1 MHVRTFKFMHILLAM
16 VLLVSLLSGARMT
29 FAAASGN
36 TGSSGAAG
44 SNIDAVLLLDVS
56 NSMKS
61 SDPQK
66 LGNEAMKLFIDML
79 PAQGDRVGVVAYTDQ
94 IEREKAL
101 TSLNSSD
108 SKASLKRFIDD
119 LNRGPYTDIS
129 IGMGEAISIL
139 QDGARQGSEPMI
151 VLFADGNN
159 DLNSNAGKTNSQAD
173 QQLKAAVDNA
183 KKLGYP
189 VYTVGLNADGKLNQ
203 QALANIASETGGK
216 SFVTS
221 SADELPQILSEI
233 FAAHQ
238 QVNVVPVDSITGN
251 GQFQN
256 VKINIPNA
264 SVKEANIS
272 IMSSQKVEV
281 KLIDPDGKAVAV
293 PSDQVSVST
302 SKSYSL
308 VKLLNPQQ
316 GDWTLQVKGADK
328 DKIDINLIFNYSLE
342 LALEPLA
349 SKSYSKG
356 DKIDISAY
364 MTSNGQKLTDAS
376 QVGSL
381 KAVLNVTD
389 LDSGAKSQVP
399 LTTNGTQ
406 FTGTF
411 EVPDNHRY
419 QLVVRAEEQ
428 SFYRETAPVTV
439 DATGK
444 ATSGNENSGTAT
456 PAPSDGKIAGLSLI
470 SWIIIALVVILLGVG
485 IWFLLRFLKQRNRGF
500 VGQMVIEIRDEN
512 TGEKSYPQYKKL
524 NTFRGRFNLHQ
535 LLQLAPELKETE
547 QITFTPGN
555 NDRILIRNGAES
567 GIEKSGRSIDA
578 SRGYELKSGDRLT
591 IALRQVDKTILLEYL
606 N

>member
-16 VLLVSLLSGARMT
+16 AIIVSLLPGARMT

-36 TGSSGAAG
+36 SGASGTAG

-101 TSLNSSD
+101 TSLNSAD

-129 IGMGEAISIL
+129 IGMSEAISIL

-238 QVNVVPVDSITGN
+238 QVNVVPVGSITGN

-281 KLIDPDGKAVAV
+281 KLIDPNGKAVAV
-293 PSDQVSVST
+293 PSDQVNVST

-316 GDWTLQVKGADK
+316 GDWTLQVKGVDK

-349 SKSYSKG
+349 NKSYSKG

-399 LTTNGTQ
+399 LTTKGTQ

-439 DATGK
+439 DATGT
-444 ATSGNENSGTAT
+444 ASSGSTTPAT
-456 PAPSDGKIAGLSLI
+456 PTPADDGKIAGLSLI
-470 SWIIIALVVILLGVG
+470 NWIIIVLAIIILGVG

-547 QITFTPGN
+547 QIIFTPGN
-555 NDRILIRNGAES
+555 NDRLLIRNGAES

-578 SRGYELKSGDRLT
+578 SKGYELKSGDRLT

>member
-1 MHVRTFKFMHILLAM
+1 MMPVRKWNFMHILLAVM
-16 VLLVSLLSGARMT
+16 LSVTLLPGTL
-29 FAAASGN
+29 FAAAT
-36 TGSSGAAG
+36 TGSSNTNNGNTAP
-44 SNIDAVLLLDVS
+44 IDAVLLLDTS
-56 NSMKS
+56 SSMKN
-61 SDPQK
+61 SDPNK

-79 PAQGDRVGVVAYTDQ
+79 PTQGDRVGVVAYTDQ

-101 TSLNSSD
+101 TSIASAD
-108 SKASLKRFIDD
+108 SKSGLKTFIDD

-129 IGMGEAISIL
+129 VGMSEAVNIL
-139 QDGARQGSEPMI
+139 QDGAQQGNEPMI

-159 DLNSNAGKTNSQAD
+159 ELNSNGGKSNSEAD
-173 QQLKAAVDNA
+173 QQLQAAVDKA
-183 KKLGYP
+183 KQLGYP

-221 SADELPQILSEI
+221 SADELPQILSDI

-251 GQFQN
+251 GQFQD
-256 VKINIPNA
+256 VKINIPNQ

-272 IMSSQKVEV
+272 IMSSQQVEV
-281 KLIDPDGKAVAV
+281 KLVDPDGKAVAV
-293 PSDQVSVST
+293 PSDQATLST

-308 VKLLNPQQ
+308 VKLLNPKQ
-316 GDWTLQVKGADK
+316 GDWTLQVKGVDR

-342 LALEPLA
+342 LALNPIEDKA
-349 SKSYSKG
+349 YSKG
-356 DKIDISAY
+356 DTIDISAY
-364 MTSNGQKLTDAS
+364 LASNGQKLTDAS
-376 QVGSL
+376 QVGSM

-389 LDSGAKSQVP
+389 LDNNATSQVP
-399 LTTNGTQ
+399 LNTNGTE
-406 FTGTF
+406 FTGAF

-428 SFYRETAPVTV
+428 SFYRETSPVTV
-439 DATGK
+439 DA
-444 ATSGNENSGTAT
+444 SGGGA
-456 PAPSDGKIAGLSLI
+456 SDGKVAGLSI
-470 SWIIIALVVILLGVG
+470 MNWIILVVVLLLLAVG
-485 IWFLLRFLKQRNRGF
+485 IWFLLKWLKQKNRGF

-524 NTFRGRFNLHQ
+524 TTFRGKFNLHQ

-547 QITFTPGN
+547 QIVFTPGN
-555 NDRILIRNGAES
+555 NDRLVLRNQAES
-567 GIEKSGRSIDA
+567 GIEKSGRAIDA